1 MPNDIKQTLESIN
14 EISRQILSCIL
25 SMHEETRDNIAP
37 VIKVETKTEG
47 NLNNEKIITEN
58 DISEMMSKR
67 EKLIHIIFEQ
77 KTIEEISLERNLLN
91 EMVSL
96 DNQLSA
102 QSKVYKKMLSD
113 QVIKLKKSKKVKNVY
128 QKY

>member
-1 MPNDIKQTLESIN
+1 MHHDIKQTLETIN

-25 SMHEETRDNIAP
+25 SMHEETRENIAP
-37 VIKVETKTEG
+37 TLKVEAKIDDDSS
-47 NLNNEKIITEN
+47 NEKVTTEH

-96 DNQLSA
+96 DTKLSA
-102 QSKVYKKMLSD
+102 QSKIYKKMLSD
-113 QVIKLKKSKKVKNVY
+113 QVIKLKKSQKVKNVY